1 MAAELLFL
9 ILAGAGISG
18 LGGALWARR
27 TQQAHVGR
35 VRTDWVRAGRIIRY
49 GPVGAISFGTR
60 PRGTYTGGAFGALG
74 IADKTLVFD
83 GHRSNRHDVTIRL
96 DALRW
101 IGLTT
106 ISVWAGRV
114 AARRRALALHYEGP
128 DEWRV
133 ATFVTDAPED
143 IAQALG
149 RETGLLVRDT
159 GSERADY
166 GPARATRLIQDVYG
180 EWSTDREDEL
190 YLAPD
195 RLLFAW
201 RSAIALDDIQR
212 LDVIDAGG
220 LDALNPLSAGLLRVE
235 YRAADG
241 AIDTVGFRVRRAA
254 GWADA
259 IAERSASG
267 LPVVQGRK
275 KKNEW

>member
-18 LGGALWARR
+18 LGGALWAQRA
-27 TQQAHVGR
+27 QKAHVGR

-74 IADKTLVFD
+74 ITDRTLVFD
-83 GHRSNRHDVTIRL
+83 GHRTNRHDVTIRL

-143 IAQALG
+143 IAQVLG

-166 GPARATRLIQDVYG
+166 GPARATRLLQDVYG

-195 RLLFAW
+195 RLVFAW

-241 AIDTVGFRVRRAA
+241 AIETVGFRVRRAA
-254 GWADA
+254 AWADA

-275 KKNEW
+275 KKPD